1 MNAPPVR
8 KMSNDEKV
16 EQCLTAKM
24 FEYQQKTGKEYK
36 KSSLAKERCIIK
48 KMIEEKNLSWEY
60 QKNLMYFMKEV
71 DLEALQKNK
80 SLELQ
85 VKRLEDQ
92 YEQQKIVNHVERIN
106 MRDTAE
112 KQLREKIKQEYSTE
126 SMKRLEQENYALKGQ
141 LMEFRSHFQNIQQQR
156 DERTTD
162 EMASRSQ
169 QIAELTLQNNELKK
183 TQSHGHAKKC
193 KKCRNL
199 KKEILKL
206 KSKLLDYESS
216 DDEMDSSSG
225 NDSS

>member
-1 MNAPPVR
+1 MNPPK
-8 KMSNDEKV
+8 KMSTDEKV
-16 EQCLTAKM
+16 EQVLTAKM
-24 FEYQQKTGKEYK
+24 FQYQQKTNKEYK
-36 KSSLAKERCIIK
+36 KSTILTERCLIRK
-48 KMIEEKNLSWEY
+48 DIENKNLGWEY
-60 QKNLMYFMKEV
+60 QKNLMYFIKEV
-71 DLEALQKNK
+71 DLGELQKSQ
-80 SLELQ
+80 SLEIQ
-85 VKRLEDQ
+85 VKRLQEQ
-92 YEQQKIVNHVERIN
+92 YEQSQVLIGVERIN

-141 LMEFRSHFQNIQQQR
+141 IMEFRSHFQNLQQQR